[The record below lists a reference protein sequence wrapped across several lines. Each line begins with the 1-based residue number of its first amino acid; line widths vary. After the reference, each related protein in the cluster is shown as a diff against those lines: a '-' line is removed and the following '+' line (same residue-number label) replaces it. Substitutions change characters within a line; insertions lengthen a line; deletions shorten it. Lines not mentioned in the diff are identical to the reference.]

1 MTHLDEMRAGTPRL
15 GLGGETRGAPLYGPL
30 APSDGRGAIR
40 CRPATFNLDA
50 PGSSMGELPYPA
62 VEDQLAA
69 PPTRMARSSNRDEY
83 DKTEKDP
90 QPLMAEDL
98 LRGPYWT

>member
-1 MTHLDEMRAGTPRL
+1 
-15 GLGGETRGAPLYGPL
+15 
-30 APSDGRGAIR
+30 
-40 CRPATFNLDA
+40 
-50 PGSSMGELPYPA
+50 MGELPYPA

-83 DKTEKDP
+83 DKTENDP